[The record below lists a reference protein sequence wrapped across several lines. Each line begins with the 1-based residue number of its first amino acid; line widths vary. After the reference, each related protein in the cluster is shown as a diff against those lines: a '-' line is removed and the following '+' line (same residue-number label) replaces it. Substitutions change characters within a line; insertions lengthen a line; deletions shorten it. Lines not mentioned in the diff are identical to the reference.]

1 MFGVHNLDAA
11 LSRLLTVGKRPT
23 LVAALYLLGA
33 EAAFL
38 VGTLSDK
45 IFAPFW
51 PPNIVLF
58 GAFLA
63 APWRRWWIYP
73 VVVFP
78 VHAWAELR
86 VGMAV
91 PQLLVA
97 FVTNV
102 AVAMINA
109 SAVRRFLGGPPWLG
123 TPRKASLYILI
134 TAAAS
139 PAFVAFPGAFVE
151 ILGGGPVTNY
161 GTYWTHWFAS
171 NSLGAV
177 TLGSAV
183 AAWQGSNRSAFK
195 PLPSHHRAEY
205 ILSVVI
211 LVVASATAFQFAAR
225 LTIGDFMP
233 AFLYA
238 PLPVLL
244 WISVR
249 FGAKGASTA
258 IIIVALVLIIR
269 SLNGSTLFVTQDSE
283 TNVLSL
289 QLFIISLAIPI
300 LLLSASVDQARDA
313 ERSIRKHEELITFV
327 ATNANIGFWQLD
339 LATDRL
345 WLSDHGLAMLGL
357 PPEREPSLRTIF
369 KMIHPE
375 DRESIERSMQKAARD
390 GDLRLNEFRCVIP
403 GGGTRWF
410 LARSHPSCNEEG
422 TIVQFSGFFADIT
435 TQKALETEA
444 EIQRNEVAHL
454 MRISMLGELS
464 GAITHELNQPL
475 TAILS
480 NAQAAEEILGRSP
493 SDLTEIPGIL
503 EDIGREAARA
513 SEVIER
519 LRRLMKK
526 SESKRETVDFNAL
539 ITATLTL
546 LRSETIQRK
555 ITVETNL
562 AEELP
567 SVSGDP
573 IQLQQVLLNLIM
585 NACEAMNAV
594 PPERRVVVIST
605 RATAAGIES
614 VIADRGPGLSTEDE
628 KRIFEPFFT
637 TKKHGLGLGL
647 SICTT
652 IIAAHG
658 GRLTLTN
665 NSAGGAMTVICL
677 PKQVGSLKGAVG

>member
-1 MFGVHNLDAA
+1 
-11 LSRLLTVGKRPT
+11 
-23 LVAALYLLGA
+23 
-33 EAAFL
+33 
-38 VGTLSDK
+38 
-45 IFAPFW
+45 
-51 PPNIVLF
+51 
-58 GAFLA
+58 
-63 APWRRWWIYP
+63 
-73 VVVFP
+73 
-78 VHAWAELR
+78 
-86 VGMAV
+86 
-91 PQLLVA
+91 
-97 FVTNV
+97 
-102 AVAMINA
+102 
-109 SAVRRFLGGPPWLG
+109 
-123 TPRKASLYILI
+123 
-134 TAAAS
+134 
-139 PAFVAFPGAFVE
+139 
-151 ILGGGPVTNY
+151 
-161 GTYWTHWFAS
+161 
-171 NSLGAV
+171 
-177 TLGSAV
+177 
-183 AAWQGSNRSAFK
+183 
-195 PLPSHHRAEY
+195 
-205 ILSVVI
+205 
-211 LVVASATAFQFAAR
+211 
-225 LTIGDFMP
+225 
-233 AFLYA
+233 
-238 PLPVLL
+238 
-244 WISVR
+244 
-249 FGAKGASTA
+249 
-258 IIIVALVLIIR
+258 
-269 SLNGSTLFVTQDSE
+269 
-283 TNVLSL
+283 
-289 QLFIISLAIPI
+289 
-300 LLLSASVDQARDA
+300 
-313 ERSIRKHEELITFV
+313 
-327 ATNANIGFWQLD
+327 
-339 LATDRL
+339 
-345 WLSDHGLAMLGL
+345 
-357 PPEREPSLRTIF
+357 
-369 KMIHPE
+369 
-375 DRESIERSMQKAARD
+375 
-390 GDLRLNEFRCVIP
+390 
-403 GGGTRWF
+403 
-410 LARSHPSCNEEG
+410 
-422 TIVQFSGFFADIT
+422 
-435 TQKALETEA
+435 
-444 EIQRNEVAHL
+444 
-454 MRISMLGELS
+454 MLGELS

-594 PPERRVVVIST
+594 PPERSVVVIST